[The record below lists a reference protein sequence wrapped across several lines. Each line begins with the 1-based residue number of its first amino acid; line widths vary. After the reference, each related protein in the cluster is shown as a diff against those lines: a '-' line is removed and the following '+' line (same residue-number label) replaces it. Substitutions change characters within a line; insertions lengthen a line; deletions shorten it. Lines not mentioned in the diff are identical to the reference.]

1 MGTWSEDAFGNDVA
15 CDWASDFVENPS
27 MEAVEKAIDAVIDE
41 DAYLDADT
49 ACEGLVACEIV
60 ARLNGNLGLTSAYSA
75 GVDSWVRASSV
86 TLSASLISK
95 AARAVDRVLVENSE
109 LRELWDEG
117 GVDEDWHREMA
128 SLRSRIIRETPEI

>member
-15 CDWASDFVENPS
+15 CNWANAFVQDPS
-27 MEAVEKAIDAVIDE
+27 METVEKAIDAVIDE

-86 TLSASLISK
+86 TPSASLISK
-95 AARAVDRVLVENSE
+95 AARAVDRVLGENSE